1 MNIVKFFQNLYE
13 NRKLIGK
20 LAKNDFKTKYA
31 GSYLGIIW
39 AFVQPIVTILVYWFV
54 FTVGLKAGT
63 VSDFPFALWLMA
75 GIIPWFFFQEAL
87 NSGTSAMVE
96 YSYLV
101 KKVVFK
107 IDILPVVKILSALF
121 VHVFFIFFVILVYAL
136 NGYMPTVYT
145 LQVIYY
151 SFCLICLVTGM
162 VYFTSAIMVFFRDL
176 SQLINVILQV
186 GIWMTP
192 IMWNVEQVIPAK
204 YLWIFNLNPVY
215 YIVVGYRDAFIYHGC
230 FWQHAGTTIY
240 FWIFTI
246 LMYIIGTRVFK
257 NLQVHFA
264 DVL

>member
-1 MNIVKFFQNLYE
+1 MNPIKFFQNLYD
-13 NRKLIGK
+13 NRKLIK
-20 LAKNDFKTKYA
+20 NLAKNDFKTKYA

-39 AFVQPIVTILVYWFV
+39 AFIQPIVTILVYWFV

-87 NSGTSAMVE
+87 NGGTSALVE

-107 IDILPVVKILSALF
+107 IDILPIVKILSALF
-121 VHVFFIFFVILVYAL
+121 VHVFFIFFVMLVYAL

-145 LQVIYY
+145 LQVFYY
-151 SFCLICLVTGM
+151 SFCLICLVVGM

-176 SQLINVILQV
+176 NQLINVVLQV

-192 IMWNVEQVIPAK
+192 IMWNIDILPAK
-204 YLWIFNLNPVY
+204 YHWIFNLNPLY
-215 YIVVGYRDAFIYHGC
+215 YIVTGYRDAFIYHGC
-230 FWQHAGTTIY
+230 FWQHTGTTLY
-240 FWIFTI
+240 FWGLTVF
-246 LMYIIGTRVFK
+246 MYIVGTKVFK

>member
-1 MNIVKFFQNLYE
+1 
-13 NRKLIGK
+13 
-20 LAKNDFKTKYA
+20 
-31 GSYLGIIW
+31 
-39 AFVQPIVTILVYWFV
+39 
-54 FTVGLKAGT
+54 
-63 VSDFPFALWLMA
+63 
-75 GIIPWFFFQEAL
+75 
-87 NSGTSAMVE
+87 
-96 YSYLV
+96 
-101 KKVVFK
+101 
-107 IDILPVVKILSALF
+107 
-121 VHVFFIFFVILVYAL
+121 
-136 NGYMPTVYT
+136 

-151 SFCLICLVTGM
+151 SVCLICLVTGM

-192 IMWNVEQVIPAK
+192 IMWNVEILPEK

-230 FWQHAGTTIY
+230 FWQHAETTIY
-240 FWIFTI
+240 FWIVTI